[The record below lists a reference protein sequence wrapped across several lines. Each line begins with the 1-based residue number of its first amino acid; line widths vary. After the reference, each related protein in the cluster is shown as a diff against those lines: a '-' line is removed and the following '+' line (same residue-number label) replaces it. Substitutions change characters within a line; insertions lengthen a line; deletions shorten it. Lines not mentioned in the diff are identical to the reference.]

1 MKKLKDDT
9 TDMLIMAKVN
19 DLTICLESK
28 LFFNLVDA

>member
-19 DLTICLESK
+19 GLENFRDYGVVIK
-28 LFFNLVDA
+28 